1 MLMLL
6 GREGSSEMCDA
17 CDVPQGKDT
26 VGSLQGDCNPGLL
39 TTILAAL
46 HFCMRIVHQFQSG
59 LELTSRMMILL
70 GTFRLSGGCSVACC
84 CSLVP
89 MCAAAAVCCCVFPL
103 WAESNV
109 LQKICLY
116 PNKLFPLITQM
127 NLIFLLLQMLSSSL
141 LACFQVPA
149 S

>member
-1 MLMLL
+1 
-6 GREGSSEMCDA
+6 MCDA

-46 HFCMRIVHQFQSG
+46 HFCMRIVHQFRSG

-70 GTFRLSGGCSVACC
+70 GTFRLSGGCSFACC

-89 MCAAAAVCCCVFPL
+89 VCAAAAVSCCVFPL
-103 WAESNV
+103 WA
-109 LQKICLY
+109 LQKICLC
-116 PNKLFPLITQM
+116 PNKLLITQM

-141 LACFQVPA
+141 LTCFQVPA